1 MSDTVEPRHEQ
12 APVVERRDPP
22 LRAGEAELLLTFLDY
37 HRDTLRMKVAGL
49 DREQLGR
56 SLPPSTMTLGGL
68 VKHLALVEDNWF
80 SVVLKGRQDA
90 APWDAID
97 WDDDP
102 DWEWRT
108 GATDGPE
115 ALMSLYEETVDR
127 VRRIT
132 DETIAAEGLDALSV
146 KTSRRGEGAFSLR
159 WILLHMIEEYARHNG
174 HADLLRESI
183 DGQVGE

>member
-1 MSDTVEPRHEQ
+1 VNVADRV
-12 APVVERRDPP
+12 DPP
-22 LRAGEAELLLTFLDY
+22 LRADESETLVAFLDY
-37 HRDTLRMKVAGL
+37 HRATLVRKVAGL

-68 VKHLALVEDNWF
+68 VKHLTLVEDSWF
-80 SVVLKGRQDA
+80 SVVLQGSSYA
-90 APWDAID
+90 EPWNGID
-97 WDDDP
+97 WDADP

-115 ALMSLYEETVDR
+115 ALLAAYDDTVAR
-127 VRRIT
+127 VRQIVADVLAR
-132 DETIAAEGLDALSV
+132 DGLDARSV
-146 KTSRRGEGAFSLR
+146 KESRHGEGAFSLR